1 MTYEPKRILIAGDI
15 HGNLHWVDWL
25 YKQAAEYECDAIF
38 QLGDFGYWE
47 HEPKGIRFLDYI
59 ERRAAEVFNIPFYW
73 LDGNHENHIL
83 LWNKYS
89 ETNAEGFVPVRSEVF
104 YSPRGHTWEWHGKK
118 FLTVGGAYS
127 VDINYR
133 TVGKSWWPTESIDND
148 DVAKASAVGKV
159 DILLSHDVPDGVDIA
174 KHFMLQRGTFLKNI
188 RECER
193 ERKQLRRVVDAVE
206 PEIVYHGHY
215 HLRYNDFLTLDNGKV
230 IPVSGL
236 ACDEMGNESALVLDL

>member
-1 MTYEPKRILIAGDI
+1 MRILLAGDI
-15 HGNLHWVDWL
+15 HRSSRWVIWL
-25 YKQAAEYECDAIF
+25 NMYAQQYECDAIF

-47 HEPKGIRFLDYI
+47 HEQKGIDFLDHVDNMADKYG
-59 ERRAAEVFNIPFYW
+59 IPFYW
-73 LDGNHENHIL
+73 LDGNHDNHIL
-83 LWNKYS
+83 LWEKYKDHDDD
-89 ETNAEGFVPVRSEVF
+89 GFVVVRDNVF
-104 YSPRGHTWEWHGKK
+104 YSERGHSWTWDDKK

-159 DILLSHDVPDGVDIA
+159 DILLTHDVPSGVDIS
-174 KHFMLQRGTFLKNI
+174 KHFFLQRATWLKGI

-193 ERKQLRRVVDAVE
+193 ERLQLRKVAEAVE

-215 HLRYNDFLTLDNGKV
+215 HLRYNDFLTLNNGKV

-236 ACDEMGNESALVLDL
+236 ACDEMDSDSVLVLDI